1 MKRRRPNIAVLALG
15 VVALAM
21 LLTNLWLLLQLQFYQ
36 AGLKAVSDLA
46 MSLARKLSTAQ
57 SGGPSRTPCPAWA
70 WPSVG

>member
-21 LLTNLWLLLQLQFYQ
+21 LLINLWLLLQLQFYQ

-46 MSLARKLSTAQ
+46 MSLARK
-57 SGGPSRTPCPAWA
+57 
-70 WPSVG
+70 